1 MSNSFSNKK
10 NIFFQFIKTGS
21 SILSQFLLVPFYL
34 FYWDIKLYGLWISI
48 IAIPNILIIGNNCLI
63 GYSNNLLILN
73 YNRGN
78 LLNINKI
85 YNHTFYLS
93 LITIIILIFGVVFV
107 NFLFDLRNFF
117 NVSIYSKTEINFAIL
132 LIIMKLLFD
141 TLTKLNLVFFKA
153 DKKLYIVNIFQTIF
167 IFLEFFIIVIFLFFD
182 GKILTISLISAATYL
197 VSFLLSFILAKKY
210 FKYFQFNLT
219 SFKISY
225 LKKLAF
231 PSLSFSM
238 PILHRTLIF
247 QGSIIL
253 IGILYNEMILVFFN
267 LLRLFFSGVKYILA
281 VVSNV
286 YETNITIL
294 LGKKDLSGIKENYI
308 KYLRIIILL
317 SFLGLSSLLLFGKF
331 LFLYW
336 SKNIDIWNQLFYILF
351 LFAFFIEWLLTVTQT
366 LPYALN
372 KPYYFNKI
380 YLTNILFYYLLF
392 FVLNIYFDFYS
403 IPVSYLICNII
414 FLILAGIKIKKLIF
428 NEKIK
433 SI

>member
-1 MSNSFSNKK
+1 M
-10 NIFFQFIKTGS
+10 
-21 SILSQFLLVPFYL
+21 
-34 FYWDIKLYGLWISI
+34 YGLWITI

-73 YNRGN
+73 YNREN

-93 LITIIILIFGVVFV
+93 LITIIILIFGVVSV

-117 NVSIYSKTEINFAIL
+117 NVSIYSKTEINFVIL

-317 SFLGLSSLLLFGKF
+317 SFLGLSSMLLFGKF

-428 NEKIK
+428 NVKN
-433 SI
+433 

>member
-1 MSNSFSNKK
+1 
-10 NIFFQFIKTGS
+10 
-21 SILSQFLLVPFYL
+21 
-34 FYWDIKLYGLWISI
+34 
-48 IAIPNILIIGNNCLI
+48 
-63 GYSNNLLILN
+63 
-73 YNRGN
+73 
-78 LLNINKI
+78 
-85 YNHTFYLS
+85 
-93 LITIIILIFGVVFV
+93 
-107 NFLFDLRNFF
+107 
-117 NVSIYSKTEINFAIL
+117 
-132 LIIMKLLFD
+132 MKLLFD

>member
-34 FYWDIKLYGLWISI
+34 FYWDIKLYGLWITI

-73 YNRGN
+73 YNREN

-93 LITIIILIFGVVFV
+93 LITIIILIFGVVSV

-117 NVSIYSKTEINFAIL
+117 NVSIYSKTEINFVIL

-317 SFLGLSSLLLFGKF
+317 SFLGLSSMLLFGKF

-428 NEKIK
+428 NVKN
-433 SI
+433 

>member
-1 MSNSFSNKK
+1 
-10 NIFFQFIKTGS
+10 
-21 SILSQFLLVPFYL
+21 
-34 FYWDIKLYGLWISI
+34 
-48 IAIPNILIIGNNCLI
+48 
-63 GYSNNLLILN
+63 
-73 YNRGN
+73 
-78 LLNINKI
+78 
-85 YNHTFYLS
+85 
-93 LITIIILIFGVVFV
+93 
-107 NFLFDLRNFF
+107 
-117 NVSIYSKTEINFAIL
+117 
-132 LIIMKLLFD
+132 MKLLFD

-317 SFLGLSSLLLFGKF
+317 SFLGLSSMLLFGKF

-428 NEKIK
+428 NVKN
-433 SI
+433 

>member
-34 FYWDIKLYGLWISI
+34 FYWDIKLYGLWITI

-73 YNRGN
+73 YNREN

-93 LITIIILIFGVVFV
+93 LITIIILIFGVVSV

-117 NVSIYSKTEINFAIL
+117 NVSIYSKTEINFVIL

-317 SFLGLSSLLLFGKF
+317 SFLGLSSMLLFGKF

-351 LFAFFIEWLLTVTQT
+351 LFSFFIEWLLTVTQT

-428 NEKIK
+428 NVKN
-433 SI
+433 

>member
-1 MSNSFSNKK
+1 VSNSFSNKK